1 MISILDCTLR
11 DGGYINNFN
20 FGGVILKDII
30 KKLSKASI
38 DIIEC
43 GFLKSNAYDNNCS
56 LFGNID
62 MIRNII
68 EEKNSNLLYVAMLQY
83 GAISVEEIDNYDN
96 TSIDGIRLTFH
107 EHEIEDAF
115 IIGKKI
121 IDKGYKLF
129 MQPVGTITY
138 TDEALLNLI
147 NKINELKPF
156 AFYMVDTLGTMYKN
170 DLLRMFYLVDHNLD
184 KKIALGFHSHNNLQL
199 SFANAQELMQLN
211 TNRHLIIDSSIYGM
225 GRGAGNLNTELVTEY
240 INKNIGLRYDNIEI
254 LEIIDEYIKP
264 LSMKYKW
271 GYDVA
276 YYIASITGCHP
287 NYASFLLNKQTLHAQ
302 DINAILNSL
311 DFDKRALFDKTY
323 IEQEYINYL
332 NHYVDDVNVQN
343 EIKKE
348 INNRK
353 ILLLAPGKS
362 LEKNIEK
369 INGIIDNREYYI
381 VSINFIPKDIP
392 IDMMFISNMKRFKNV
407 QSLSRYDNIKIVV
420 TSNIVTSEKNIS
432 VINYSSY
439 LNEEDC
445 ISDNAGLMCIN
456 FFKKIGVTEILLA
469 GFDGFSNNIEE
480 NYYEPTMYLNVEEE
494 KLRLMNKAIAQ
505 KLKQLDNQINFK
517 FLTKSVYKE

>member
-1 MISILDCTLR
+1 MVSILDCTLR

-20 FGGVILKDII
+20 FGKLILKDII

-43 GFLKSNAYDNNCS
+43 GFLKSNEYDNNCS
-56 LFGNID
+56 LFGNVD

-83 GAISVEEIDNYDN
+83 GAISIEEIDNYDN

-311 DFDKRALFDKTY
+311 DFGKRALFDKRY
-323 IEQEYINYL
+323 IEQKYINYL
-332 NHYVDDVNVQN
+332 NHYVDDLNIQN

-369 INGIIDNREYYI
+369 INSIINNREYYI
-381 VSINFIPKDIP
+381 ISINFFLK
-392 IDMMFISNMKRFKNV
+392 
-407 QSLSRYDNIKIVV
+407 
-420 TSNIVTSEKNIS
+420 T
-432 VINYSSY
+432 Y
-439 LNEEDC
+439 LL
-445 ISDNAGLMCIN
+445 I
-456 FFKKIGVTEILLA
+456 
-469 GFDGFSNNIEE
+469 
-480 NYYEPTMYLNVEEE
+480 
-494 KLRLMNKAIAQ
+494 
-505 KLKQLDNQINFK
+505 
-517 FLTKSVYKE
+517 

>member
-56 LFGNID
+56 LFGNVD

-264 LSMKYKW
+264 LSMRYKW

-311 DFDKRALFDKTY
+311 DFDKRVLFDKTY